1 MTETINGH
9 HRADEIPIQTKPV
22 GFDPVTPPAS
32 PDVPQDAVPEQDPPP
47 APEPDVDDEQQQEKQ
62 AEPRRRFHK
71 VRVVA
76 THRHTKTVVRQ
87 PLYVVTG
94 AAVARSRRKDA
105 IGTARHQ
112 RMMQRAEAVGDHQ
125 TALEWEQRAAHHRAE
140 RHRRR
145 MELLKHA
152 PAAIAKAVVTG
163 AALIVATLG
172 VLGVIL
178 AWHNGDPSQVIRP
191 FRDMAS
197 FVQTTLAVMD
207 AVWFP
212 TLLAAAVGGLAWLW
226 RTGKAHASAS
236 ATGWAAALMPSKSET
251 GIVVTAD
258 GIVRALQ
265 KLGLSKLNTS
275 FKEGWIPAF
284 LTSPIREGAG
294 YRAIFELPLGVMP
307 SDLADKRDLFARN
320 LHRAP
325 IEVWVTDAVAA
336 GTGRAGVVDLWVAD
350 AGALNKPAPEYPL
363 LHEGTADVFA
373 GVPAGVTPRGEALLV
388 PIVGNNGV
396 FGGMMGQG
404 KSNGCRVV
412 MLGCALDPLAELWVY
427 VFAGNGDFDAYTPRL
442 ARYHRGAT
450 DAVTGAGLAALREL
464 YDDVGRRENR
474 LAEIGAKK
482 LTRAIAEEYPDLRP
496 RIVLFSECH
505 ELFGHK
511 EMGEEAADLAVNTM
525 RRARKTGIV
534 LLFDTQ
540 SARKE
545 AIPPKIVE
553 LVSVNTCFAV
563 KSWRSNDGFLGDGSF
578 QAGIRATELRPGRDR
593 GTSLSTGVSDEQF
606 EILKWYFVMVDDD
619 KGFDAATD
627 VIARAMQE
635 VATGTQVKANAK
647 AAPPVEVRDLLD
659 DVVVVLD
666 GRVEPVPTADIPPLL
681 RKLAPKW
688 KAYEALKGVALREM
702 LAEEYGIKV
711 PSTGNRW
718 PLDPESAREARRR
731 RAGASGTDSEG

>member
-1 MTETINGH
+1 MLEHMINGH
-9 HRADEIPIQTKPV
+9 TRAEEIPLQVKPL
-22 GFDPVTPPAS
+22 GFDPYTPPAS
-32 PDVPQDAVPEQDPPP
+32 PDVTPDAVPEQDSQS
-47 APEPDVDDEQQQEKQ
+47 APEPDVGDEQQDQPTD
-62 AEPRRRFHK
+62 EPRRRFHK

-76 THRHTKTVVRQ
+76 THKHTKTVVRQ
-87 PLYVVTG
+87 PLYVATG
-94 AAVARSRRKDA
+94 LAVARSRRKDA
-105 IGTARHQ
+105 ITTTRHQ
-112 RMMQRAEAVGDHQ
+112 RMMRAAEVAGDHQ
-125 TALEWEQRAAHHRAE
+125 TALEWETRAAHHRAE

-152 PAAIAKAVVTG
+152 PVAIAKAVVTG
-163 AALIVATLG
+163 AVLVAATLG

-178 AWHNGDPSQVIRP
+178 AWRNSDPAQVIRP
-191 FRDMAS
+191 FKDMAT

-212 TLLAAAVGGLAWLW
+212 SLLLAAVGGLAWLW
-226 RTGKAHASAS
+226 RTGKAHASTS

-251 GIVVTAD
+251 GIIVTAD
-258 GIVRALQ
+258 GIVRGLQ
-265 KLGLSKLNTS
+265 KLGLSKLNTA
-275 FKEGWIPAF
+275 FKEGWVPAF
-284 LTSPIREGAG
+284 LTGPIREGQG
-294 YRAIFELPLGVMP
+294 YRAIFELPLGVAP
-307 SDLADKRDLFARN
+307 KDLADKRDLFARN

-325 IEVWVTDAVAA
+325 IETWILDAVQA

-373 GVPAGVTPRGEALLV
+373 GVPVGVTPRGTELLA

-404 KSNGCRVV
+404 KSNACRVV

-427 VFAGNGDFDAYTPRL
+427 VFAGNGDFDAYAPRL
-442 ARYHRGAT
+442 ARYHRGA
-450 DAVTGAGLAALREL
+450 DDSVVAAGLGGLREL
-464 YDDVGRRENR
+464 YDEVGRRETR

-482 LTRAIAEEYPDLRP
+482 VTRQIAEQCPDLRP

-505 ELFGHK
+505 ELFGHA
-511 EMGEEAADLAVNTM
+511 ELGEEAAEFAVQTI
-525 RRARKTGIV
+525 RRARKAAIT

-540 SARKE
+540 SSRKE

-593 GTSLSTGVSDEQF
+593 GTSLTTGVSQEQF
-606 EILKWYFVMVDDD
+606 EILKWYFIAVDDD

-627 VIARAMQE
+627 VIARAMAD
-635 VATGTQVKANAK
+635 VASGTQVRANAK
-647 AAPPVEVRDLLD
+647 AAPAVEVRDLLD
-659 DVVVVLD
+659 DLVTVLD
-666 GRVEPVPTADIPPLL
+666 GRTEPVPTADIPPLL

-688 KAYEALKGVALREM
+688 KPYEALKGVTLREM
-702 LAEEYGIKV
+702 LAEEFGIKV

-731 RAGASGTDSEG
+731 RGAAGADSEA